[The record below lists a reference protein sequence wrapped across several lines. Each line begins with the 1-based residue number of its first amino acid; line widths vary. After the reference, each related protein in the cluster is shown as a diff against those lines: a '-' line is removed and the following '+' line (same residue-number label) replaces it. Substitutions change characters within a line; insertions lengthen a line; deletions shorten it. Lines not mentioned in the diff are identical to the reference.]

1 MATSKVSPKINRE
14 GQIGPPSNA
23 RSGVIIFAI
32 TLAILAYIDRVC
44 IALVMPSME
53 KDLGFNNIQVGQ
65 IFSAFALAYAAFE
78 VPGGWMGDWMGPR
91 KVLMR
96 IVIWWS
102 AFTAL
107 TGGMWNFLSMW
118 FTRFLFGA
126 GEAGCFPN
134 LTKAFSVWLPQA
146 ERVRAQG
153 IMWTFARWG
162 GAFTPPLVLFVLRFV
177 SWRGAFVVFGALG
190 SIWAIWFYK
199 WFRDNPKDHPSVNAG
214 ELKLLEGLAA
224 NAESH
229 GDVSR
234 STLSKAG
241 LAVLLIVGALGG
253 SLLLFPKEYSY
264 IFVTMV
270 VIGGTAGRIWAGK
283 HRGTIW
289 GEMLCSRSVWLLWV
303 QYFLLSFPW
312 YFYITFMPKYLAEQ
326 RPFSPMLQSFGASI
340 GIDWFSAASNTANL
354 AILPLFFGGCGSLVC
369 GLLSAT
375 VARWTG
381 SVKTTR
387 RLMASLGFFGAGTM
401 LLISIQIQDP
411 LPAMIMM
418 GFASFF
424 NDLVM
429 PGAWAACMDVGGR
442 YAGTLAGSMN
452 MMGNVAGFVA
462 PMIGGRMVEATKLA
476 SPTHVADYH
485 PFLYVMAGVYLLGTI
500 VWPFIDPVKPIE
512 TSATH

>member
-1 MATSKVSPKINRE
+1 MATSKVSPSVNRE
-14 GQIGPPSNA
+14 GQVGPPSNA
-23 RSGVIIFAI
+23 RRGVIVFAV

-44 IALVMPSME
+44 ISQAMPLISS
-53 KDLGFNNIQVGQ
+53 DLGFTNTQVGA
-65 IFSAFALAYAAFE
+65 IFAAFGLAYAAFE

-96 IVIWWS
+96 IVVWWS

-107 TGGMWNFLSMW
+107 TGAMWSFLSLW

-134 LTKAFSVWLPQA
+134 LTKAFSVWLPQN
-146 ERVRAQG
+146 ERTRAQG

-162 GAFTPPLVLFVLRFV
+162 GAFTPPLVLFVLTYLN
-177 SWRGAFVVFGALG
+177 WRGAFGIFGLLG
-190 SIWAIWFYK
+190 VIWAVWFYK
-199 WFRDNPKDHPSVNAG
+199 WFRDNPKDHPGVNAG
-214 ELKLLEGLAA
+214 ELRLLEGLAA

-229 GDVSR
+229 GDVSPA
-234 STLSKAG
+234 TLRKVG
-241 LAVLLIVGALGG
+241 TAVLLIVGTLGAT
-253 SLLLFPKEYSY
+253 SLIFPREYTY
-264 IFVTMV
+264 IFVALV
-270 VIGGTAGRIWAGK
+270 VVGGTGAHFWGRN

-312 YFYITFMPKYLAEQ
+312 YFYITWLPTYLKEA
-326 RPFSPMLQSFGASI
+326 RSFSPMLQSLGASI
-340 GIDWFSAASNTANL
+340 GIDWLQASSNTANL
-354 AILPLFFGGCGSLVC
+354 AILPLFLGGCGSLAC
-369 GLLSAT
+369 GLLSAH
-375 VARWTG
+375 VAKWTG
-381 SVKTTR
+381 SIRTTR

-401 LLISIQIQDP
+401 LLISIQIKDP
-411 LPAMIMM
+411 LPAMVAM

-429 PGAWAACMDVGGR
+429 PGAWAACMDIGGR

-462 PMIGGRMVEATKLA
+462 PMVGGRILDATKA
-476 SPTHVADYH
+476 ATGTADYNQ
-485 PFLYVMAGVYLLGTI
+485 FLYVMAVVYLLGTV
-500 VWPFIDPVKPIE
+500 VWPFIDPVRSIDQG
-512 TSATH
+512 TH